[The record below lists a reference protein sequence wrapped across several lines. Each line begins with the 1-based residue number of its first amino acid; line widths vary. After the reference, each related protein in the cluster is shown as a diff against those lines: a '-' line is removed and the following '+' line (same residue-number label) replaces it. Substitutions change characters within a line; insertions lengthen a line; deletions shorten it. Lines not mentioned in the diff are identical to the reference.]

1 MNTLSHLVKTSS
13 AIIMAFVGTAI
24 ILGGGVIYA
33 MGQTHAGPGQK
44 ARTEVL
50 GGAVYFA
57 VEPTSRG
64 TSNVSMGIHSF
75 PVVSII
81 FVLLLLASALIVY
94 LIPQRKKR
102 KTNEHLQ

>member
-13 AIIMAFVGTAI
+13 AIIMAFLGTAI
-24 ILGGGVIYA
+24 ILGGGVLYA
-33 MGQTHAGPGQK
+33 MGQTHSGPGQK

-75 PVVSII
+75 PAVGVI
-81 FVLLLLASALIVY
+81 FVLLLLLSALIVY
-94 LIPQRKKR
+94 LLPKRKKH
-102 KTNEHLQ
+102 KQNQ